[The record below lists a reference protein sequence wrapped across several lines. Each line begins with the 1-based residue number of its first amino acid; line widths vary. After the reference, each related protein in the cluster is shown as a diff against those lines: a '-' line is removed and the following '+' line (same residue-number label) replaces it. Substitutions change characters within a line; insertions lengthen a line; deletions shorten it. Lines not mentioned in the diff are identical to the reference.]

1 MFQQVLNDLE
11 SFVSKIKAKP
21 IEQFE
26 NEIQTA
32 ILLTGDLFEYI
43 SKIHFYSDK
52 QNFEITVL

>member
-32 ILLTGDLFEYI
+32 ILLTGDLIEYI
-43 SKIHFYSDK
+43 SKILF
-52 QNFEITVL
+52 